1 MKATN
6 DKKNPTPL
14 RSRPLSSWA
23 PTSWTVL
30 AWAIVTAVASAI
42 PVLAQDGVTEI
53 EVGCNDQGTRC
64 REVFAAFEFPDDGVE
79 GYLELFFEEATS
91 LGPESFDITARMVDP
106 DDPELATRLPR
117 DTFIPDDFP
126 VLVTIE
132 PQRGG
137 ALSFRRNWTLELVT
151 ENLEFSSHT
160 PYRLLRAPTGGAF
173 QDISFSLGSGSFRV
187 RGAGGRFSEFLI
199 VADLRT
205 LERVV
210 TGKLGRLRAALVA
223 RADEISTVIDDLT
236 QLVDQT
242 QQALEEDQLPE
253 AVRSLEQFIR
263 FVEERSGTDIPDGT
277 APGDGGA
284 AAVSA
289 LLLSSAQ
296 TLQHTIF
303 LGLESAQGGM
313 SGFSTRLKVGEHD
326 VRIDLE
332 FEDAFVIDP
341 EDLEIMGEPID
352 VNSSAIRDRLPEGVH
367 VPEEFP
373 VLIRINPKAG
383 VSQAFNGIFEIELQ
397 TDSLRFLGGTPLRLF
412 KAPDGGAFE
421 DITRTYGL
429 GSFRVRGAGG
439 RFSEFLV
446 VEDMRPVE
454 AVVSGKFQDVDQVV
468 ADNADELP
476 AALRRELRN
485 AIAQIQQ
492 SVGQGDLG
500 QAIEGIETLIV
511 TIEDNSGEGIPA
523 LWRSG
528 EGSINV
534 AGELISA
541 LESLIFSLELQD
553 EPPVADPGDVNLDG
567 EVDVGDIFFL
577 IDQVFGDSPPP
588 AEFFFPS
595 RTDDEP

>member
-1 MKATN
+1 MKA
-6 DKKNPTPL
+6 KNSTKNRTTL
-14 RSRPLSSWA
+14 
-23 PTSWTVL
+23 L
-30 AWAIVTAVASAI
+30 AWAIATMILSALPAV
-42 PVLAQDGVTEI
+42 AQDGITEV

-64 REVFAAFEFPDDGVE
+64 REVFAAFEFPDEGVE
-79 GYLELFFEEATS
+79 GYLELIFEDATS
-91 LGPESFDITARMVDP
+91 LTPESFDVKARLVDP
-106 DDPELATRLPR
+106 GDPVLTARLPR

-137 ALSFRRNWTLELVT
+137 ALSFRRNWTLELVA

-187 RGAGGRFSEFLI
+187 RGAGGRFSEFVV

-210 TGKLGRLRAALVA
+210 TGKLGRLRAALA
-223 RADEISTVIDDLT
+223 ASADDISTVLDDLT
-236 QLVDQT
+236 QLVDET
-242 QQALEEDQLPE
+242 QQALEDGELPL
-253 AVRSLEQFIR
+253 AVRSVEKFIT

-277 APGDGGA
+277 VPGNEGA

-289 LLLSSAQ
+289 LLLSSAL

-326 VRIDLE
+326 VKIDLE

-341 EDLEIMGEPID
+341 EDLDIKGEIVD
-352 VNSSAIRDRLPEGVH
+352 VNGSAIRDRLPEGVH

-373 VLIRINPKAG
+373 VLIRINPKSG

-454 AVVSGKFQDVDQVV
+454 AVVADKFQDVDQVV
-468 ADNADELP
+468 TDNASDLP
-476 AALRRELRN
+476 AVLRRDLRN
-485 AIAQIQQ
+485 ALAQVQQ
-492 SVGQGDLG
+492 AVNQGEFEE
-500 QAIEGIETLIV
+500 AIIGIEALV
-511 TIEDNSGEGIPA
+511 ETIEDNAGEGIPA
-523 LWRSG
+523 LWRSDD
-528 EGSINV
+528 GSFNV
-534 AGELISA
+534 AGELISV
-541 LESLIFSLELQD
+541 LESLIFSLEILD
-553 EPPVADPGDVNLDG
+553 APTLAEPGDVNRDG
-567 EVDVGDIFFL
+567 EVDVGDVFFL
-577 IDQVFGDSPPP
+577 IDPIFGDSPPP
-588 AEFFFPS
+588 AEFFFPP
-595 RTDDEP
+595 RDDDEP